1 MIEALPVHRASHDA
15 FRQEDPLF
23 AQFLL
28 ETGRV
33 VIVDKIGKVC
43 ETSDNGNNNQK

>member
-28 ETGRV
+28 ETGRIE
-33 VIVDKIGKVC
+33 IVDERKAC
-43 ETSDNGNNNQK
+43 DNGNNNQNP